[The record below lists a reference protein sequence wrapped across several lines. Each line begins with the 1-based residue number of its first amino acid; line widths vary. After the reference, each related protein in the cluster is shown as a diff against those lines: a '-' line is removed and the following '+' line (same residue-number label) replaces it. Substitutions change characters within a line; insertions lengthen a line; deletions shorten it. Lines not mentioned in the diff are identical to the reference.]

1 METKKF
7 KPLFDRIFFI
17 ICLVTLTLTVLSTV
31 IPAIFY
37 PRILFLMLPVDIF
50 VLYFLIS
57 PLFGYVTLEETSL
70 FIKYGL
76 VLKKEIPYSKIRSAE
91 KELKA
96 YSESMMA
103 LKNAIEHVNIKYNT
117 FDVTTV
123 SVADNDGF
131 IEELKR
137 RISENKL

>member
-57 PLFGYVTLEETSL
+57 PLFGYVTLGETAL

-131 IEELKR
+131 IEELDR